1 MLSRRDWL
9 IPVAALCG
17 LATGLVRRSA
27 AAEAADKVGKSVAK
41 YQDSPKGGQI
51 CGGCKFYIPSG
62 GHGGAG
68 TMGGNMGAGMMGGKM
83 NPGMMAAGDCQLVE
97 GSISPRGWC
106 VLYQPVSR

>member
-9 IPVAALCG
+9 IRLAALVG
-17 LATGLVRRSA
+17 PATGLVRRSA
-27 AAEAADKVGKSVAK
+27 AAGSAEKVNKTVAK

-68 TMGGNMGAGMMGGKM
+68 MMGGDMGAGMMGGNM
-83 NPGMMAAGDCQLVE
+83 GPGMMAAGACQLVE
-97 GSISPRGWC
+97 GSISARGWC